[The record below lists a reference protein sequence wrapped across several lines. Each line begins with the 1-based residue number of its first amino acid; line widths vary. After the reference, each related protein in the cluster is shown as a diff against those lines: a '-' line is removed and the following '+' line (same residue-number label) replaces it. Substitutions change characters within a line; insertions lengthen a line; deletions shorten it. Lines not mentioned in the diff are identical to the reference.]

1 MSSWG
6 IRSVPEGENR
16 ESFKEIT
23 FGMETE
29 DGSLK
34 PGHHEINCGTC
45 PRACSLL
52 VIVDDERKILSVTGN
67 RCRRGVSYVRGL
79 QEGSEGIFH
88 ASVKVRG
95 GMEEK
100 CMKLLFQGIELMVIK
115 WTLKNKLYKDESIMI
130 SFCLSLSFRR
140 SRDKKVSFKEPFS
153 LLVQW

>member
-6 IRSVPEGENR
+6 IRSVPESEDR
-16 ESFKEIT
+16 ESFKEMT
-23 FGMETE
+23 SGLEAE

-34 PGHHEINCGTC
+34 PGQHKISCGTC

-79 QEGSEGIFH
+79 QEGIDGVFH
-88 ASVKVRG
+88 ASVRVRG

-100 CMKLLFQGIELMVIK
+100 CPVVTTRPLDKNLFMRAQVLLRRFTLTAPVSEGDLVMEDLLGTGISVIAA
-115 WTLKNKLYKDESIMI
+115 KNVGKQQI
-130 SFCLSLSFRR
+130 
-140 SRDKKVSFKEPFS
+140 
-153 LLVQW
+153 